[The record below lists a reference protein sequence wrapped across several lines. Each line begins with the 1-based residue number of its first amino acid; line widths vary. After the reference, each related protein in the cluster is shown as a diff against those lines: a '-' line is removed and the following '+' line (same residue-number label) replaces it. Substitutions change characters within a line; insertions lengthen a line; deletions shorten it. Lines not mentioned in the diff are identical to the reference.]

1 MPVELISDA
10 ELTGIRTDAEQ
21 LFVDECI
28 IDRLI
33 DRAIFSREAGEIVG
47 TDDYDTIYEGE
58 CSIYSIQARRDRFDE
73 FGQGLIYTRQYR
85 VILPWD
91 EVGVQI
97 RDRYITTVSA
107 DPQLVGRPMEVRDVV
122 VGTILGY
129 RRITVHDSKE

>member
-1 MPVELISDA
+1 MPIELISGL
-10 ELTGIRTDAEQ
+10 ELDGIREDADQ
-21 LFVDECI
+21 LFVDEGI
-28 IDRLI
+28 FERLTN
-33 DRAIFSREAGEIVG
+33 RATFTREAGEVVG
-47 TDDYDTIYEGE
+47 DDTYDTIYEGV

-91 EVGVQI
+91 EVGIQI
-97 RDRYITTVSA
+97 RDRFTTTVSA
-107 DPQLVGRPMEVRDVV
+107 DPQLIGRPMEVRDVV